1 MENAAASRLAFTS
14 SVKADV
20 WHPQKEDKSYEWW
33 YFDALSDDG
42 REAIVVIFLD
52 NFIYSP
58 RYNRE
63 SISISGNMRR
73 PAVSFT
79 YFKDGRVVY
88 RSVNEFHHS
97 DFHAG
102 QDTPKCSIGESSF
115 NFDSAAYGSGY
126 SVRIKATLPGDRIVE
141 ADLEWLAIE
150 SDLITD
156 RTEMNE
162 GLHCW
167 NMVCPRADVTG
178 RITLKDK
185 SGRELNVHHF
195 RGSGYHD
202 HNLDNRWLAKTV
214 QSWHWGRAHFADCT
228 AVFFRFSEAGREE
241 ATTKLLII
249 KDGKLED
256 RSVRTDEQSYLR
268 DKFGIRYPSRLRLDS
283 DDGVRLTVK
292 PLEVMDSSFY
302 FLRFLSEVSITID
315 GKPEHSTVGLSEFIA
330 PKTLKYRLLN
340 WLADVR
346 TGKEGKS
353 SYF

>member
-42 REAIVVIFLD
+42 RDAIVVVFLD

-58 RYNRE
+58 RYNTE
-63 SISISGNMRR
+63 SISISGNKRR

-79 YFKDGRVVY
+79 YFKDGRVIY

-97 DFHAG
+97 DFHA
-102 QDTPKCSIGESSF
+102 DLNTPRCSIGESSL

-150 SDLITD
+150 SDLIPD
-156 RTEMNE
+156 RTEMDE

-178 RITLKDK
+178 RVTLKDK
-185 SGRELNVHHF
+185 GGRELNTHHF

-214 QSWHWGRAHFADCT
+214 QSWHWGRAHFADLT
-228 AVFFRFSEAGREE
+228 AVFFRFSEAGREA

-249 KDGKLED
+249 KDGILED

-268 DKFGIRYPSRLRLDS
+268 DKFGIRYPSLLRLDS
-283 DDGVRLTVK
+283 DDDVCLTVK
-292 PLEVMDSSFY
+292 PIEVIDSSFY

-315 GKPEHSTVGLSEFIA
+315 GGAEHSTMGLTEFIA
-330 PKTLKYRLLN
+330 PKTLKYRWLN

-346 TGKEGKS
+346 TGKDGKS